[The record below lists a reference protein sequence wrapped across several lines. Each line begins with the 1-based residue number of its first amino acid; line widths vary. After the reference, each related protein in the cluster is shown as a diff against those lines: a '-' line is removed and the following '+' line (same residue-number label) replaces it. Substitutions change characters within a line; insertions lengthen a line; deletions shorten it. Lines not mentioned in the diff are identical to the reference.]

1 VVTAAD
7 VVGLLLG
14 CLDTL
19 AEGEAVGEVVA
30 GAETEGVT
38 DTEIECDWLLDSLV
52 EADFDVDDDDD
63 GLLEI
68 VSEALSEHE
77 TLGLGVPSDE
87 EDTDALGDSLLD
99 GV

>member
-1 VVTAAD
+1 
-7 VVGLLLG
+7 
-14 CLDTL
+14 
-19 AEGEAVGEVVA
+19 
-30 GAETEGVT
+30 VT